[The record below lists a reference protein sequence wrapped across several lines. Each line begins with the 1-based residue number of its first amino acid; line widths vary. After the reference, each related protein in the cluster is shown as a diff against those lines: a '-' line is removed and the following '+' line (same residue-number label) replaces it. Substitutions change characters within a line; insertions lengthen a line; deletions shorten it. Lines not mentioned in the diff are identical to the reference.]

1 MSESVETK
9 RVRNDMLVLCRD
21 IGIRVPG
28 SPEEWRGLEYMRD
41 EMAAMGLRRPRIEKF
56 TFDDCAFGDFGGEAI
71 VGKRKVKLQVRP
83 VEYATSTPKG
93 GVEGELVVMDSAARA
108 DYGGPELKGK
118 VGLFWGSP
126 MPKLEYLDCLC
137 KSGLAAAINMDHRYH
152 SRWPVSM
159 GYPEMWAK
167 HIRLPIFSLPYE
179 QGWRVGLARKPVR
192 VKLWL
197 RAKRQRSGSGNALAD
212 LPGTDPDLRKELIY
226 VSGHMDS
233 VRGSVGASDN
243 ASGIAFAMEV
253 ARLLAE
259 APLRRTVRIAG
270 FGVEEK
276 LSVGS
281 FRHYQRRAR
290 NGMDRAVFAYNS
302 DSGGTALGVTKLF
315 VTGAPKL
322 RRLVE
327 AIAAEVGYSAAV
339 SDFVCPYSDQFP
351 FNMMNVP
358 SLWVKR
364 SAMAAG
370 DWFFHSAHDNL
381 KAVSSERIA
390 EHAAFAA
397 AFLRRIDKGRR
408 LPFPLSLPR
417 DQWEET
423 REAAS
428 DLFRVKIER

>member
-1 MSESVETK
+1 MSASVETK
-9 RVRNDMLVLCRD
+9 RVHRDMLVLCRD
-21 IGIRVPG
+21 IGVRVPG
-28 SPEEWRGLEYMRD
+28 SPEEKRGLDYMC
-41 EMAAMGLRRPRIEKF
+41 EQFAEIGLRRPRIEKF
-56 TFDDCAFGDFGGEAI
+56 KFDDCDFGDYGGEAV
-71 VGKRKVKLQVRP
+71 VGKRKIKLQARP
-83 VEYATSTPKG
+83 VEYSAPTPKG
-93 GVEGELVVMDSAARA
+93 GVEGELVVLDSPARC
-108 DYGGPELKGK
+108 DYGRPDLKGK
-118 VGLFWGSP
+118 IGLFWGSP
-126 MPKLEYLDCLC
+126 MPKLEYLDYLC
-137 KSGLAAAINMDHRYH
+137 QSGLAAALCLDHRYH
-152 SRWPVSM
+152 SRWPVSL
-159 GYPEMWAK
+159 GYPEMWAD
-167 HIRLPIFSLPYE
+167 HVRMPIFSLSYE
-179 QGWRVGLARKPVR
+179 QGWRLGSATGPVR
-192 VKLWL
+192 VKLWVDA
-197 RAKRQRSGSGNALAD
+197 RRMTSESGNALAD

-233 VRGSVGASDN
+233 VRGTVGASDN
-243 ASGIAFAMEV
+243 ASGIAFALEV
-253 ARLLAE
+253 ARLLAQ

-302 DSGGTALGVTKLF
+302 DSSGTALGVTKLF
-315 VTGAPKL
+315 TTGAPKL

-327 AIAAEVGYSAAV
+327 QTAREQGYPAVV

-351 FNMMNVP
+351 FNMMNLP
-358 SLWVKR
+358 SVWVKR

-370 DWFFHSAHDNL
+370 DWFFHSEHDNL
-381 KAVSSERIA
+381 KAVSSGRIA

-417 DQWEET
+417 AQWEET